1 MKIRPVIYDS
11 NFAKNGQNSELKS
24 EERKVGLQA
33 QRFPKTFPLKED
45 DADYSEQKIYLKL

>member
-33 QRFPKTFPLKED
+33 QTMLSAIPSYKSKTSKT
-45 DADYSEQKIYLKL
+45 I